1 MMKMDPKFVRRRRA
15 VAIVIGLALLSL
27 FTYATRDLCWTG
39 AGYGSCSAMI
49 DEVISSGR

>member
-15 VAIVIGLALLSL
+15 VAIVIGSLLLSL
-27 FTYATRDLCWTG
+27 FTYATGDLCWTG
-39 AGYGSCSAMI
+39 SGYGSCSAMI